1 MRFYVQPDRWGPG
14 PGPHGAVLVPDAWN
28 DFSYMTMFDLWY
40 RPEYGTPHQL
50 GTVKLARFDQ
60 EPGPSPVE
68 AGTETLAFPRGTWFS
83 LGQDDLYYDHIRKL
97 GDALRIELLE
107 GLADV
112 AYDLDLFDQVRNLPV
127 TQTSLLRSVEEGT
140 VRTQFHRIARGGA
153 RLTQFRFRYHFP
165 SPSFQAVTPRDPLDF
180 VVDPESTPSSNV
192 HVLIGRNGVGKTRLM
207 GHLAGLVVS
216 RRVDRLDVGKIDYLP
231 TPTAQDGEA
240 FVNVV
245 SVSFSAF
252 DAFASGVEWPVE
264 SVVSYTHVG
273 LVDDS
278 HNSQPKSRQQL
289 AIEFLNSLN
298 EIAAAGRYARWA
310 ECIAML
316 HQGENIPSFLTE
328 DLIDT
333 DPSAPA
339 VIPADRVEQV
349 LAQFTGLSSG
359 HAIVMLTITR
369 LVELVAEQSL
379 VLIDEPEA
387 HLHPP
392 LLSAFVRVLSTL
404 LTERN
409 GVAIVATHSPVVLQ
423 EVPRDCVY
431 KLIRTGERRRARR
444 LKLETY
450 GENVGVLTHEVFGL
464 EVMES
469 GFYSEIEKAVAEL
482 DSYEDVVDRFEG
494 RLGGE
499 ARGLIRVLLAEKEAE
514 NGTV

>member
-1 MRFYVQPDRWGPG
+1 
-14 PGPHGAVLVPDAWN
+14 
-28 DFSYMTMFDLWY
+28 MTMFDLWY
-40 RPEYGTPHQL
+40 RPKYGAPHQL
-50 GTVKLARFDQ
+50 GTVKLARYDQ
-60 EPGPSPVE
+60 EPGPSPV
-68 AGTETLAFPRGTWFS
+68 AVGTETLAFPRGTWFS

-97 GDALRIELLE
+97 GDTLRIELLE

-127 TQTSLLRSVEEGT
+127 TKTSLLRSIEEGT

-153 RLTQFRFRYHFP
+153 RLTQFRFRYRFP
-165 SPSFQAVTPRDPLDF
+165 SPSFETVNPRDPLDF
-180 VVDPESTPSSNV
+180 FVDPESTPSSNV

-216 RRVDRLDVGKIDYLP
+216 RRVDSSDMGTIDYLP
-231 TPTAQDGEA
+231 TPTAQEGEA

-252 DAFASGVEWPVE
+252 DAFASGVDWPVE

-278 HNSQPKSRQQL
+278 NYSLPKTRHQL

-316 HQGENIPSFLTE
+316 HQGENIPSFLTD

-333 DPSAPA
+333 DPTAPA
-339 VIPADRVEQV
+339 VIAAGQVQQV
-349 LAQFTGLSSG
+349 LAQFTSLSSG

-369 LVELVAEQSL
+369 LVELVAEKSL

-431 KLIRTGERRRARR
+431 KLIRTGDRRRARR

-469 GFYSEIEKAVAEL
+469 GFYSEIEKAVAAL

-499 ARGLIRVLLAEKEAE
+499 ARGLIRVLLAEKQAE
-514 NGTV
+514 NGIV